1 MEQTLVLLKPDTVQR
16 GLVGEIISRL
26 ERKGLKLA
34 AMKMLWLD
42 QALAHKHYAVHV
54 GKSFFPGLIEFIT
67 SGPLVAMVVEG
78 VNAVAV
84 VRSLMGPTEPAAA
97 APGTVRGDFA
107 VCIGP
112 NLIHGSDSLET
123 AAAEIALFFSPG
135 EILSYDRD
143 IDRWIIES

>member
-1 MEQTLVLLKPDTVQR
+1 MEQTLVLLKPDTIQR
-16 GLVGEIISRL
+16 GLVGEITSRL
-26 ERKGLKLA
+26 ELKGLKLA

-42 QALAHKHYAVHV
+42 QALAHRHYAAHV
-54 GKSFFPGLIEFIT
+54 GKAFFPGLIEFLT

-84 VRSLMGPTEPAAA
+84 VRSLMGPTDPAVA

-123 AAAEIALFFSPG
+123 AATEIDLFFSPG